1 MLVNGRHTLSV
12 NLKSPRLCRITT
24 SKSNCST
31 GRKKC
36 QMLEWICELNIKGN
50 TMQVENEWNKPI
62 FNLNIYKDTPLV
74 QKALKTRLHI
84 SQTAFHLLMLF
95 FSRHEMDNVM

>member
-1 MLVNGRHTLSV
+1 
-12 NLKSPRLCRITT
+12 
-24 SKSNCST
+24 
-31 GRKKC
+31 
-36 QMLEWICELNIKGN
+36 
-50 TMQVENEWNKPI
+50 MQVENEWNKPI